1 MDIVISCYEKDTS
14 LVFKNVR
21 DYFSQEFPMEKF
33 EWKCSGSALT
43 ISLPVGEKEITDVF
57 ERLVKKHPQLHVEAS
72 YSYDVRENDRSAQ
85 WWGTTRIYSEKE
97 NGETKIVS
105 SSSTYWN

>member
-1 MDIVISCYEKDTS
+1 MDIVISSHEKDPS
-14 LVFKNVR
+14 LIFESVR

-33 EWKCSGSALT
+33 AWKCSGPVLT
-43 ISLPVGEKEITDVF
+43 ISLPVGEKEITAVF
-57 ERLVKKHPQLHVEAS
+57 EVLVKKHPQLHVEAS
-72 YSYDVRENDRSAQ
+72 YSYDVREDDRSAQ
-85 WWGTTRIYSEKE
+85 WWGTTRIYSEEE